1 MLVLVKVPRDFQDV
15 GESLAK
21 IIVDVGFAKSKTEAR
36 NHIKGGGI
44 RLDGTRVNDPYAR
57 LAKDGPKWFLVE
69 HDDA

>member
-1 MLVLVKVPRDFQDV
+1 MLVLVKVPVEFRDV

-21 IIVDVGFAKSKTEAR
+21 LIVDVGFAKSKTEAR

-44 RLDGTRVNDPYAR
+44 RLDGTRVTDPYAR

-69 HDDA
+69 HE

>member
-1 MLVLVKVPRDFQDV
+1 MLVVVKVPQDFEDV

-21 IIVDVGFAKSKTEAR
+21 LIVNVGFAKSKTEAR

-44 RLDGTRVNDPYAR
+44 RIDGTRVTDPYAR

-69 HDDA
+69 HE

>member
-1 MLVLVKVPRDFQDV
+1 MLVLVKVSRDFQDV

-21 IIVDVGFAKSKTEAR
+21 LIVDVGFAKSKTEAR